1 MNETLV
7 CVPFSSSKI
16 IAQIEKE
23 NKIISGSWQIKVTE
37 RGVFDFPKDLLKK
50 LNWAI
55 DDELEW
61 IDQYNGT
68 FTLTKINKKTND

>member
-61 IDQYNGT
+61 IDRYNGT